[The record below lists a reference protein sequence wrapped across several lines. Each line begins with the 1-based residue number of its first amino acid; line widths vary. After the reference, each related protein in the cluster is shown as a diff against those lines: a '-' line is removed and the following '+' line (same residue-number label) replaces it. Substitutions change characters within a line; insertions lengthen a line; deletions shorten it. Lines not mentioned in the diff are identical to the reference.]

1 MKKKILTLGAYLAVV
16 VFTLSSCDKKK
27 EFPWQFEYLAVQM
40 SSGDSWSIID
50 KDGKEVVKE
59 EYAPEAQISSIHQGA
74 YWVKEDGKFM
84 LFSVIQPK
92 KPLLDESFANVTEFN
107 AGRAVVS
114 NPNQPI
120 RIINTSG
127 ALVATLPK
135 SIKRCYKFNSDG
147 YAVFM
152 DSGNKYGL
160 IDSQGNIV
168 IKAVY
173 AEMETPEDGAVL
185 AKEKTEDKEFLILDM
200 HGKKL
205 GSIDLEKYSVGS
217 NQYYHEDKIF
227 VRNSD
232 DGIDG
237 LIVLD
242 KTGKKLFD
250 IRKGEWGTPYQNG
263 YAAICVEYERW
274 EVFDDKGES
283 VIRAKY
289 NQIWNIS
296 GGQFAAKKGE
306 KWGIV
311 DANDET
317 IIEFNYDDVIG
328 RLGDHYI
335 LKDGNFYTVT
345 GKDGKEVTSFSNLS
359 LYAETPNCVDYVDL
373 DGLTTALAEIIGQY
387 ELCTTAA
394 ETAEEFSLSESDFR
408 YASIITQTM
417 NMDDKVSGEVKIW
430 YEDYVVQE
438 VTHQEEVND
447 GWFTETRTISDGYQ
461 WTQVRPTKVSGE
473 FRFSN
478 IGIEMK
484 DIFDNLCDK
493 LGEGGRK
500 ATSIGTFSKTIT
512 LNGKSVEVLTSVFID
527 FNNNIDLSIEF
538 QK

>member
-27 EFPWQFEYLAVQM
+27 ENPSQFEYLAVQM

-59 EYAPEAQISSIHQGA
+59 EYAPEARISSIHQGA

-84 LFSVIQPK
+84 LFSVDQPK
-92 KPLLDESFANVTEFN
+92 KPLLDESFADVTGFN
-107 AGRAVVS
+107 AGRAAVS

-120 RIINTSG
+120 QIINTSG

-147 YAVFM
+147 YALFM
-152 DSGNKYGL
+152 DSENKYGL

-168 IKAVY
+168 IKAAY
-173 AEMETPEDGAVL
+173 AEMEDPEDGAVL
-185 AKEKTEDKEFLILDM
+185 AKAKAEDKEYQILDM
-200 HGKKL
+200 QGKKL
-205 GSIDLEKYSVGS
+205 GLIDLEKYELA
-217 NQYYHEDKIF
+217 QRKYYEDKIL
-227 VRNSD
+227 VRNSYD
-232 DGIDG
+232 ATDG

-250 IRKGEWGTPYQNG
+250 VRKGGWGTSYQNG
-263 YAAICVEYERW
+263 YVAICVEGERW
-274 EVFDDKGES
+274 GVFDDKGES

-289 NQIWNIS
+289 DDIWNIS
-296 GGQFAAKKGE
+296 EEQFAAKKGE

-359 LYAETPNCVDYVDL
+359 LYAGTSNYVDYVDL

-387 ELCTTAA
+387 ELYTTAA
-394 ETAEEFSLSESDFR
+394 ETAEEFSLSESNFR
-408 YASIITQTM
+408 YASIITQTW
-417 NMDDKVSGEVKIW
+417 NIDDKVSGEARTW

-461 WTQVRPTKVSGE
+461 WTQVRPTKTSGV

-493 LGEGGRK
+493 LGKGGRK
-500 ATSIGTFSKTIT
+500 MTTVGMFSKTVT
-512 LNGKSVEVLTSVFID
+512 LNGESVEVLTSVSID